1 MSCDSIF
8 MTSYFSK
15 PISKVQQ
22 LLDRPFLKSKLAA
35 QKQLR
40 QMSRLN
46 SILCFSLIS
55 KTPVPPFFGL
65 KTFKLFPYI
74 ECFQADSPSNYLS
87 PEQPLCNQSSKPI
100 SCIEMSGDR
109 SMLFILFFIALPSGF
124 TIRILQSSG
133 NEANRS

>member
-8 MTSYFSK
+8 ITSYFSK

-46 SILCFSLIS
+46 SILCFLLIS
-55 KTPVPPFFGL
+55 KTPVSPFFALG
-65 KTFKLFPYI
+65 TFRLFPYMDYS
-74 ECFQADSPSNYLS
+74 QADSPPNFLS
-87 PEQPLCNQSSKPI
+87 SGQPFSTHSSKPI
-100 SCIEMSGDR
+100 PCTEMSGDR
-109 SMLFILFFIALPSGF
+109 SILFILFSISSGF
-124 TIRILQSSG
+124 LSTIRILQSSG
-133 NEANRS
+133 NEAKSS